1 MTTSTEKARR
11 AILRSLRKARRA
23 GRIASATASALKNPC
38 FPLTFLIRNLLTL
51 QGEPGWLHASPPVRK
66 KRVLRIIDERAR
78 IFLEVRKWI
87 GKGRERDGWREQLR
101 ALCESG
107 SLPAGY
113 CSHCGGCCEIASG
126 FPDFP
131 LETKI
136 PPRWQRIFGDGLG
149 RGHRFC
155 AFLWELDASGQS
167 LCAIHPWRSNPCRA
181 FEEDE
186 CEFFMKDL
194 ETNAFFPA
202 EVFSV
207 ACRRLS
213 RLINRG

>member
-1 MTTSTEKARR
+1 MMTNTEKARK
-11 AILRSLRKARRA
+11 AILRSARKARKG
-23 GRIASATASALKNPC
+23 GRISSATASALKSQC
-38 FPLTFLIRNLLTL
+38 FPLTFLVRNLLTL
-51 QGEPGWLHASPPVRK
+51 QQEPGWRHASRRVRK
-66 KRVLRIIDERAR
+66 NRLLKILKERAR

-87 GKGRERDGWREQLR
+87 IARRGRDEWREQLR
-101 ALCESG
+101 AAHGEG
-107 SLPAGY
+107 ALPSGY

-131 LETKI
+131 PDTKI
-136 PPRWQRIFGDGLG
+136 PTRWQRIFGDGLG
-149 RGHRFC
+149 KGHRFC
-155 AFLWELDASGQS
+155 AFLWELDASGRS
-167 LCAIHPWRSNPCRA
+167 LCAIHPWRSNPCRT
-181 FEEDE
+181 FEEEE

-194 ETNAFFPA
+194 ETNAFFPP